1 MRRPLGRIYLCVV
14 AATTAAVECYQKAV
28 GWAEGGPDHAGAAR
42 DRQAGLDEHSL
53 KQVEREEDI
62 ACGFV
67 VLETCRFGNDCCGD
81 GSDLDVGLARQNELP
96 DEHQMSLATFGGNT
110 MGIPSY
116 LSMHP
121 GC

>member
-1 MRRPLGRIYLCVV
+1 M
-14 AATTAAVECYQKAV
+14 